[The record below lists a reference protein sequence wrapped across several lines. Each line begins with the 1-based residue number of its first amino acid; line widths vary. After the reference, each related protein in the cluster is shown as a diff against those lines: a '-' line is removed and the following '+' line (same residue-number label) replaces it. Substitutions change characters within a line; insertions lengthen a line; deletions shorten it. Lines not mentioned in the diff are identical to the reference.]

1 MRRPGS
7 SDDET
12 GAPGPAAGPSATEEA
27 GRRLKDLWERLPPEM
42 RALLTRLVGRLPSY
56 VRLAWNLV
64 RDPELTHRQ
73 KLGVYAG
80 GLYNLSPIDAVPGI
94 IPILGQ
100 LDDYAALL
108 LGIRTTL
115 RACDPEVRR
124 RHLAACNCT
133 EERLDEDIVAIRR
146 VAGLITGK
154 VARAAWTPIRDSGR
168 AWYQMGQNLVRKLKD
183 EEGKG

>member
-7 SDDET
+7 RDEDDT
-12 GAPGPAAGPSATEEA
+12 ASRTSGGPSATEEA
-27 GRRLKDLWERLPPEM
+27 GRRLRELWERLPLEVRDP
-42 RALLTRLVGRLPSY
+42 LVQLAGRLPSY
-56 VRLAWNLV
+56 IRLAWNLA

-108 LGIRTTL
+108 LGIRKTL
-115 RACDPEVRR
+115 RACEPEVRA

-133 EERLDEDIVAIRR
+133 EARLDGDIAAIRR

-154 VARAAWTPIRDSGR
+154 VAKAAWTPIRDSGK
-168 AWYQMGQNLVRKLKD
+168 AWYQMGQNLVRKLKED
-183 EEGKG
+183 ERKE